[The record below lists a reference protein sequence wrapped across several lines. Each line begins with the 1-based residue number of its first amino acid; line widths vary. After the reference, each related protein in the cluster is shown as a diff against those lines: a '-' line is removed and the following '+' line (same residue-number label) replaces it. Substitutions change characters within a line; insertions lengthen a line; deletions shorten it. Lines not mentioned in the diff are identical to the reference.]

1 MLVTKESL
9 LNKVGASWLFHVAEP
24 FSETVDLMMK
34 AYTVPSR
41 SSNENIRVRIGA
53 ELLSRRINM
62 AKLRHLAIKTH
73 DPEKLADF
81 YKTVFDMKE
90 VVRGTRGSI
99 HLSDGV
105 MSLAIQS
112 ASEKSKEPQHPA
124 GFYHIGFQVDDL
136 EDVAQRI
143 RQIHPEGAPAVRGAR
158 WAETRGKD
166 PDGNLFDVSVGG
178 WETEPKSK

>member
-1 MLVTKESL
+1 MVKSIY
-9 LNKVGASWLFHVAEP
+9 S
-24 FSETVDLMMK
+24 
-34 AYTVPSR
+34 PSH
-41 SSNENIRVRIGA
+41 I
-53 ELLSRRINM
+53 LLSRRIKM

-81 YKTVFDMKE
+81 YKRVFDMKE

-136 EDVAQRI
+136 EEVAQRI

>member
-1 MLVTKESL
+1 M
-9 LNKVGASWLFHVAEP
+9 VGWFHVAQ
-24 FSETVDLMMK
+24 
-34 AYTVPSR
+34 PSR
-41 SSNENIRVRIGA
+41 ETIDRPDEERIQYPYITATKYPREDGAA
-53 ELLSRRINM
+53 ELLSRRIKM

-73 DPEKLADF
+73 DPEKLANF

-136 EDVAQRI
+136 EDIAQRI

>member
-1 MLVTKESL
+1 
-9 LNKVGASWLFHVAEP
+9 
-24 FSETVDLMMK
+24 
-34 AYTVPSR
+34 
-41 SSNENIRVRIGA
+41 
-53 ELLSRRINM
+53 M

-81 YKTVFDMKE
+81 YKRVFDMKE

-143 RQIHPEGAPAVRGAR
+143 RQIHPEGAPAIRGAR